1 MEVQAAYT
9 PRLGSPELIT
19 YGPVDIEDP
28 SSDDVVIATHA
39 VALNPVDTYVR
50 SGTYVTAVPLP
61 LVLGRDVV
69 GVVEQAPA
77 NSSFYVGQW
86 VWANSLGYQG
96 RQGSFATK
104 VVVSRDRVYPLE
116 SGVDPIEM
124 AALAHPGSTAALAF
138 ARVKCGIGTQVFIGG
153 AGGNV
158 GGAAVAFAVA
168 QGARVVA
175 NCSEADMDRVKQ
187 IGAHEVV
194 DYHRDGEEIAQLF
207 PHGADVVWDCS
218 GMMDYSDL
226 ATIAGVGAHIL
237 VTAAHQSPSPVPWAQ
252 LYTRDISV
260 KGFVHSRAN
269 ADELRQAAHQL
280 NTMMARKL
288 LLTPAI
294 QRHPLDEARWG
305 HEQMEA
311 GHVRGRIVLQP

>member
-96 RQGSFATK
+96 RSEE
-104 VVVSRDRVYPLE
+104 RRVGKE
-116 SGVDPIEM
+116 
-124 AALAHPGSTAALAF
+124 
-138 ARVKCGIGTQVFIGG
+138 C
-153 AGGNV
+153 N
-158 GGAAVAFAVA
+158 
-168 QGARVVA
+168 
-175 NCSEADMDRVKQ
+175 
-187 IGAHEVV
+187 
-194 DYHRDGEEIAQLF
+194 
-207 PHGADVVWDCS
+207 
-218 GMMDYSDL
+218 
-226 ATIAGVGAHIL
+226 
-237 VTAAHQSPSPVPWAQ
+237 
-252 LYTRDISV
+252 TR
-260 KGFVHSRAN
+260 
-269 ADELRQAAHQL
+269 
-280 NTMMARKL
+280 
-288 LLTPAI
+288 
-294 QRHPLDEARWG
+294 
-305 HEQMEA
+305 
-311 GHVRGRIVLQP
+311 